1 MICIAP
7 VVRRTAIP
15 AVLAALALVA
25 SAACS
30 NGGAEKGSAGANPT
44 VATDP
49 PPTTTTNPYAV
60 PAVIDVAYVN
70 RVLAG
75 LDAAM
80 GDVTRLLI
88 RTKTFPPEAY
98 DRLKALY
105 GDNSWLQSKLDAFQ
119 HDLERGFVNYR
130 PTPGNKI
137 STVERIITA
146 SRDCIFA
153 EVRRDYTAVTATPPP
168 SNPQWVAL
176 KPLDRLRDSGAYNTT
191 GWAFVYEG
199 ADAGS
204 LQPSNPC

>member
-7 VVRRTAIP
+7 VVRRTAIT

-49 PPTTTTNPYAV
+49 PTTTTTNPYDV

-75 LDAAM
+75 LDSVL

-88 RTKTFPPEAY
+88 RTNTFPPDAY

-105 GDNSWLQSKLDAFQ
+105 GDNKWLQSKLDAFQ
-119 HDLERGFVNYR
+119 HDLNRGFANYK
-130 PTPGNKI
+130 PTPGNKV
-137 STVERIITA
+137 STATRLIVA
-146 SRDCIFA
+146 SHDCIFV
-153 EVRRDYTAVTATPPP
+153 EVRRDYTPVAETPPP
-168 SNPQWVAL
+168 SSPQWVAL
-176 KPLDRLRDSGAYNTT
+176 KPLDRVRDPARYNNT
-191 GWAFVYEG
+191 GWSFVYDG
-199 ADAGS
+199 AEPGS
-204 LQPSNPC
+204 VQPPNPC